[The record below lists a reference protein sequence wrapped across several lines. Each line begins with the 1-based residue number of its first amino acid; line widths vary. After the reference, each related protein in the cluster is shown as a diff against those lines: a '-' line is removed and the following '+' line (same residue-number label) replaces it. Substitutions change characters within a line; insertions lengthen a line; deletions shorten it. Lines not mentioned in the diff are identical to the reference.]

1 MFVGRKLWVT
11 LAFTVLMAVAFGVG
25 CRGFFQP
32 NVLES
37 IVIQPPSV
45 NLSVNAVQQFSAYGT
60 YEDGTRS
67 LISTGLIWTSS
78 SPSISITA
86 GGSATGLTVTSAAA
100 TITGSA
106 QGLSGTATASVI
118 GDVVNMTVSPTTGT
132 VTAGGQSVT
141 FTFAATPGPPTFI
154 TEDDGGTL
162 TTTPDDGIFTCTVG
176 VNQDN
181 NPAEVCALSSGGT
194 PSSSYT
200 LFMSYPSTS
209 GGTVNS
215 PTATVTV
222 TGS

>member
-1 MFVGRKLWVT
+1 MFVGRKLWLT
-11 LAFTVLMAVAFGVG
+11 LAFTILMALAFGVS

-67 LISTGLIWTSS
+67 LISTGLEWTSS

-86 GGSATGLTVTSAAA
+86 GGSATGLSVTSAAA

-106 QGLSGTATASVI
+106 QGLSGTATATVI
-118 GDVVNMTVSPTTGT
+118 GDVTAITVSPTTAT
-132 VTAGGQSVT
+132 ITAGGNPVF

-154 TEDDGGTL
+154 NESNGGTL
-162 TTTPDDGIFTCTVG
+162 TITTEDSFLTCTAG
-176 VNQDN
+176 VNPAND
-181 NPAEVCALSSGGT
+181 PAEECLLSQGGT
-194 PSSSYT
+194 ATSYT
-200 LFMSYPSTS
+200 LQMSYPSTS
-209 GGTVNS
+209 GGTVSS
-215 PTATVTV
+215 PIATLTAVQ
-222 TGS
+222 